1 MTTSS
6 YLQQH
11 DLAPS
16 TTTSSYLQPH
26 NLTPSTTTSS
36 YIQQHD
42 LAPSTTTSS
51 YLQQHDL
58 TPSTTTSGSK
68 QNVHHGGRPRKKYS
82 EGGASTK
89 RRIKQEVKNLL
100 SDLVSKYDKISNGE
114 GQELFQDVCDKIPI
128 SNKSDNKV
136 LKIVDGLARAY
147 KKEPPGPAGKIR
159 ILSTVAT
166 VFSNKE
172 LKDKFSCNDYQ
183 IMQARRQAT
192 EYGPAVS
199 PPKGNKFVTKYK
211 IPFEDL
217 VFLLH
222 FLHHP
227 DSTDPSSH

>member
-1 MTTSS
+1 M
-6 YLQQH
+6 
-11 DLAPS
+11 
-16 TTTSSYLQPH
+16 
-26 NLTPSTTTSS
+26 TTSS

-89 RRIKQEVKNLL
+89 RRIKQQVKNLL